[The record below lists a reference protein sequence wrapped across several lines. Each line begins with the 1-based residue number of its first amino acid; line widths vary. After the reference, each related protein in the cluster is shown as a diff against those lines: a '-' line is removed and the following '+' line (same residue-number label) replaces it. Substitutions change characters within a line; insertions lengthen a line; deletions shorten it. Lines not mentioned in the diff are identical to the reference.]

1 MNEWIDVL
9 DELPKGETIVLV
21 TLREGTDIYGDGRK
35 IDENQVRMAM
45 FFDKPEVSG
54 KWFPFFCVL
63 ENENKEFTD
72 EVIAWMPLPEPYQ
85 G

>member
-9 DELPKGETIVLV
+9 EKLPKSEEIVLV
-21 TLREGTDIYGDGRK
+21 TLREGTDIYGDGGK
-35 IDENQVRMAM
+35 TSENRVNIAM
-45 FFDKPEVSG
+45 FYDKPEHSG

-63 ENENKEFTD
+63 ENQNKEFTD